1 MPANGTSTSPS
12 APKAPRPNKPPKQ
25 VKPSKLQKDKDAQ
38 AHQSST
44 IAVANSTVKV
54 ASQNVGAKAK
64 DKDAS
69 AGSKDGSGTAVG
81 VKGAGGKGKNKR
93 IADVLSLFSEKE
105 MSAGGTIRLKPL
117 AGGKD
122 GSRKKPRT
130 ANQGNWKERAEELEK
145 QGEYKEIYTYP
156 IHSNICGEKQGNPR
170 NLCTHACQNRFN
182 PPPLCLI
189 HTQNC

>member
-44 IAVANSTVKV
+44 VAAANSTVKV

-69 AGSKDGSGTAVG
+69 VGSKDGGGAAVG
-81 VKGAGGKGKNKR
+81 GNGAGGKGKNKR
-93 IADVLSLFSEKE
+93 TADVLSLFSEKE
-105 MSAGGTIRLKPL
+105 MSAGGTIRLKPP
-117 AGGKD
+117 AGGKE

-130 ANQGNWKERAEELEK
+130 ASQGNWKERAEELEK
-145 QGEYKEIYTYP
+145 QGEYKVFERLWGKTRQPGKPLHPCMPGSI
-156 IHSNICGEKQGNPR
+156 Q
-170 NLCTHACQNRFN
+170 
-182 PPPLCLI
+182 PPPSVLHRIADICDS
-189 HTQNC
+189 